1 MNTDARIKMFKLKYP
16 HLFEPII
23 LGNQLF
29 ANRIFCSPTGVQ
41 NMDQGKFLTD
51 DGIAYYKRKAMG
63 GAATATI
70 GECIVDSKRGRGGP
84 CHIELDNEESVYSLT
99 KLANTISRYG
109 CVPVAEMQHAG
120 MFAQASADMGNQ
132 IYAPVDMVPQ
142 GGVVHAGEHDMIPA
156 MPEEVILETIEKYG
170 DAAAFLK
177 RCGFGMVLIHGGHGW
192 LLSQWMS
199 PSINKRKDQ
208 WGGAEL
214 ENRMRMPLAI
224 IDNIRKKCGRNFP
237 IEFRMS
243 GDECT
248 PDGYDFEEGKRI
260 AQMLDGKVN
269 LIHVSTGHHEN
280 RDAFTRTHPSMFDP
294 DGVNLHYAAEIKK
307 LVKTPVATVG
317 AHNDP
322 ALMEEIIASGQAD
335 VVEVARGLIC
345 DPDMPRK
352 ARAGKDED
360 IRMCMRCFTCF
371 SSEITNRKLVCSIN
385 PEIGRENESMETK
398 PAVVKKKIL
407 IAGGGI
413 AGMQAALDACKAGHE
428 VILCEKKGILGG
440 ALRCEDE
447 VPFKHKLRRY
457 LDQQARLIKESNIDL
472 RLNTEV
478 TPEYALSVEPDVI
491 IAALGARPAKPPV
504 KGIDDSPIVEGA
516 EDVYYHPEKAG
527 HRVITLGGGLVGIE
541 LSLYLA
547 GLGRDV
553 TIVEMLPEFSNGGN
567 ILHQIALDQQM
578 RALNVDAYLSTMA
591 KEITDKGLW
600 IKTSDGEEKF
610 LEADTVIYATGQ
622 RPLWDEA
629 KSLHGCAPEFYQIAD
644 CVAPKNMLQA
654 TSVAANIVRNIGR
667 M

>member
-1 MNTDARIKMFKLKYP
+1 MQIKMFQLKYP

-23 LGNQLF
+23 LGNQF
-29 ANRIFCSPTGVQ
+29 FQNRIFCSPTGCQ
-41 NMDQGKFLTD
+41 NLDQGKYFTE
-51 DGIAYYKRKAMG
+51 DGIAYYRRKAMG
-63 GAATATI
+63 GAATATV
-70 GECIVDSKRGRGGP
+70 GECIVDAKRGRGGP
-84 CHIELDNEESVYSLT
+84 CHAEFDNEDTLYGAT
-99 KLANTISRYG
+99 KLCQAVSRYG
-109 CVPVAEMQHAG
+109 CVPVAELQHAG
-120 MFAQASADMGNQ
+120 MFAESSKSMGNQ
-132 IYAPVDMVPQ
+132 IYAPVDMIPE
-142 GGVVHAGEHDMIPA
+142 GGVVHADEHDFIPG
-156 MPEEVILETIEKYG
+156 MPVDIILETIEKYG
-170 DAAAFLK
+170 DAAAFAK

-192 LLSQWMS
+192 LISQFLS
-199 PSINKRKDQ
+199 PSINKRKDE
-208 WGGAEL
+208 WGGESL
-214 ENRMRMPLAI
+214 ENRMRLPLAI
-224 IDNIRKKCGRNFP
+224 VDNIRKKCGRGFP

-248 PDGYDFEEGKRI
+248 PNGYDFEEGKRI
-260 AQMLDGKVN
+260 AQMLDGKVD

-335 VVEVARGLIC
+335 VVEMARGLIC

-360 IRMCMRCFTCF
+360 IRMCLRCFTCF
-371 SSEITNRKLVCSIN
+371 STELTNRKLVCSIN
-385 PEIGRENESMETK
+385 PEIGREAEDMEIK

-413 AGMQAALDACKAGHE
+413 AGMQAAIDAAKAGHE

-447 VPFKHKLRRY
+447 VPFKQKLRRY
-457 LDQQARLIKESNIDL
+457 LDQQARIVSEVGVDV

-478 TPEYALSVEPDVI
+478 TPEYAASLSPDVI
-491 IAALGARPAKPPV
+491 IAALGARPAVPPV
-504 KGIDDSPIVEGA
+504 KGIKESPIVEGA
-516 EDVYYHPEKAG
+516 EDVYYNPEKAG
-527 HRVITLGGGLVGIE
+527 KRVVTLGGGLVGIE

-547 GLGRDV
+547 GMGKEL
-553 TIVEMLPEFSNGGN
+553 TIVEMMPELNNGGN
-567 ILHQIALDQQM
+567 ILHQIALDQQI
-578 RALNVDAYLSTMA
+578 RDLNVGLYLSTKA
-591 KEITDKGLW
+591 LEITDKGIW
-600 IKTSDGEEKF
+600 IETPDGEKKF

-644 CVAPKNMLQA
+644 CIAPKNMLAA